1 MMKNKLMIILLALIL
16 TPALANSEEYSDDR
30 TDCITPYNRPI
41 YACLLNWDKIPIYAD
56 EMDEEPIEFI
66 RRRVGSD
73 SILYVTIVDRGKIR
87 LKIEYGVVSAC
98 DTVTANAEKTGW
110 VKWLCSGQLNI
121 EGRSLRL
128 YEQADENSSFED
140 FFIYDVNDSAET
152 DVRNLSLMLM
162 DVYGDFRYV
171 IFVTHGKIHKG
182 WIKRRYGDILWFW
195 WSDTL

>member
-182 WIKRRYGDILWFW
+182 WIKRRYGDILW
-195 WSDTL
+195 S

>member
-16 TPALANSEEYSDDR
+16 TPALVNSEEYSDDK
-30 TDCITPYNRPI
+30 TDCITTYNRPI
-41 YACLLNWDKIPIYAD
+41 YACLLNWDKIPVYSD
-56 EMDEEPIEFI
+56 ELIEEPMEFI

-98 DTVTANAEKTGW
+98 DTVISGDEKTGW
-110 VKWLCSGQLNI
+110 VEDICSGQLVV
-121 EGRSLRL
+121 ESRSIKL
-128 YEQADENSSFED
+128 YKQPNENSTFEEYCISED
-140 FFIYDVNDSAET
+140 NNSASE
-152 DVRNLSLMLM
+152 DVRNLTFMLM

-195 WSDTL
+195 WSDIH

>member
-16 TPALANSEEYSDDR
+16 TPALSNSEEYSDDR

>member
-1 MMKNKLMIILLALIL
+1 MKNNVIFIILALLL
-16 TPALANSEEYSDDR
+16 TPVLVYAEEVVNDR
-30 TDCITPYNRPI
+30 KNYTSAYKQPI
-41 YACLLNWDKIPIYAD
+41 YVCLLAYWDKIPIYAD

-66 RRRVGSD
+66 HSRTEND
-73 SILYVTIVDRGKIR
+73 SILYVTIVDKNSSR

>member
-1 MMKNKLMIILLALIL
+1 MMKNNVIFIILALLL
-16 TPALANSEEYSDDR
+16 TPVLVYAEEVVNDKMNYTSA
-30 TDCITPYNRPI
+30 YKRPI
-41 YACLLNWDKIPIYAD
+41 YVCLLAYWDKIPIYAD

-98 DTVTANAEKTGW
+98 DTVISGDEKTGW
-110 VKWLCSGQLNI
+110 IEDICSGQLVV
-121 EGRSLRL
+121 ESRSIKL
-128 YEQADENSSFED
+128 YKQPNENSTFEEYCISED
-140 FFIYDVNDSAET
+140 NNSASE
-152 DVRNLSLMLM
+152 DVRNLTFMLM

-182 WIKRRYGDILWFW
+182 WIKRRYGDILW
-195 WSDTL
+195 S

>member
-66 RRRVGSD
+66 HSRTEND
-73 SILYVTIVDRGKIR
+73 SILYVTIVDKNSSR

-182 WIKRRYGDILWFW
+182 WIKRRYGDILW
-195 WSDTL
+195 S

>member
-16 TPALANSEEYSDDR
+16 TPALANSEENSDDR

-98 DTVTANAEKTGW
+98 DTVISGDEKTGW
-110 VKWLCSGQLNI
+110 IEDICSGQLVV
-121 EGRSLRL
+121 ESRSIKL
-128 YEQADENSSFED
+128 YKQPNENSTFEEYCISED
-140 FFIYDVNDSAET
+140 NNSASE
-152 DVRNLSLMLM
+152 DVRNLTFMLM

>member
-66 RRRVGSD
+66 HSRTEND
-73 SILYVTIVDRGKIR
+73 SILYVTIVDKNSSR
-87 LKIEYGVVSAC
+87 LKIEYGVVAAC
-98 DTVTANAEKTGW
+98 DTITVNAEKTGW

>member
-1 MMKNKLMIILLALIL
+1 MKNKLMIILLALIL
-16 TPALANSEEYSDDR
+16 TPALVNSEEYSDDK
-30 TDCITPYNRPI
+30 TDCITTYNHPI
-41 YACLLNWDKIPIYAD
+41 YACLLNWDKIPVYSD
-56 EMDEEPIEFI
+56 ELIEEPMEFI

-98 DTVTANAEKTGW
+98 DTVISGDEKTGW
-110 VKWLCSGQLNI
+110 VEDICSGQLVV
-121 EGRSLRL
+121 ESRSIKL
-128 YEQADENSSFED
+128 YKQPNENSTFEEYCISED
-140 FFIYDVNDSAET
+140 NNSASE
-152 DVRNLSLMLM
+152 DVRNLTFMLM

-195 WSDTL
+195 WSDIH

>member
-98 DTVTANAEKTGW
+98 DTVISGDEKTGW
-110 VKWLCSGQLNI
+110 IEDICSGQLVV
-121 EGRSLRL
+121 ESRSIKL
-128 YEQADENSSFED
+128 YKQPNENSTFEEYCISED
-140 FFIYDVNDSAET
+140 NNSASE
-152 DVRNLSLMLM
+152 DVRNLTFMLM